1 MWGRGPAPRDPHRLL
16 WLSGRIRS
24 RLSAGRP
31 VSGQVPGNG
40 ERARWVAARLRV
52 QGCSSEA
59 RAQRAHPLACVRL
72 RSPAPVP
79 SPEGAGLQQPGKGTT
94 QTIHSPAAVPGPRA
108 SRKLQ
113 ARSHGARVRG
123 NAADTGWQ
131 CHREPTGTAP
141 RLTVAAPR

>member
-1 MWGRGPAPRDPHRLL
+1 MGSARGGWQRVC
-16 WLSGRIRS
+16 GC
-24 RLSAGRP
+24 
-31 VSGQVPGNG
+31 
-40 ERARWVAARLRV
+40 RAAAARLGR
-52 QGCSSEA
+52 SA
-59 RAQRAHPLACVRL
+59 HHPLAGVRL

-113 ARSHGARVRG
+113 ARSHGAPVRG